1 MSDPGTALRSQERR
15 DNLGKRRPGLALAVA
30 VATIVLF
37 FAGLFEPGEDFLTA
51 RRAEL
56 LHRAPTGETAIVEID
71 AKSLAE
77 LQTWPWSREQHAG
90 VVRQLHAAGANIIAF
105 DVDFSAPSNVAADT
119 ALAQA
124 IREAAPVILPIFQQ
138 RYSSQAN
145 DRRVLASRP
154 ARIFDAAWV
163 GGVNIFPDSDGLV
176 REYPAATVIQGEIQP
191 SIATLLVDN
200 DRMGDRVFQP
210 DWSIDA
216 KRIPRFSFVDVL
228 RGRVPASQIKGKR
241 ILIGATAI
249 ELGDRY
255 TVPRFGV
262 IPGVVV
268 QALAADSLLQGR
280 ALQRSGTIPTL
291 IGILALCA
299 LLGAGRFGRPLGFA
313 FAAGGVVIALL
324 AGPMI
329 AQSHWPISVDS
340 VAMLFAALVCVGAR
354 VALEIRHFVR
364 MRALTD
370 SESGLPNRL
379 MLEKVLAQK
388 DNAASPIVV
397 AAAIE
402 RFDAIRDAIGIAA
415 TSEMIRNTATLV
427 ATYVPAPV
435 YRIAPGTL
443 AWLQPDG
450 DDHLIQARLELID
463 LALRQ
468 PIETLAGPVDVA
480 LTMGLDRDIE
490 HGATVLRIE
499 RALAA
504 VGTARSM
511 GETHQWYQGADPLI
525 RKQLSMM
532 SALRQGMVAG
542 DVRLMYQPK
551 LSLVQDRIEDA
562 EALMRWYHPT
572 DGFISPDEFIP
583 LAESTGVV
591 RELTH
596 FALRTALADCAKWNA
611 AGVPMRAAVNLSAA
625 DIASPGFSDLV
636 DHLLTEYGVAP
647 SSLALEITESAI
659 IRSPA
664 VAIATLTALRERGI
678 RLSVDDYGTGHSTL
692 SYLKQL
698 PVHELKIDKSF
709 VTNICRNE
717 SDAIMVRSTINLAH
731 ELGLDVVA
739 EGIEDIATIN
749 LLRTL
754 RCDYVQGYFIGKPM
768 THEDL
773 STLAASWM
781 QGERR
786 TA

>member
-1 MSDPGTALRSQERR
+1 MSDPGALPRWKERR

-30 VATIVLF
+30 VATIALF

-56 LHRAPTGETAIVEID
+56 LHRAPSGETAIVEID

-105 DVDFSAPSNVAADT
+105 DVDFSAPSNPSSDRV
-119 ALAQA
+119 LAQA
-124 IREAAPVILPIFQQ
+124 IRDAAPVILPIFQQ

-163 GGVNIFPDSDGLV
+163 GGVNIFPDPDGLV

-200 DRMGDRVFQP
+200 DRLGDRVFQP
-210 DWSIDA
+210 DWGIDA

-228 RGRVPASQIKGKR
+228 RGRVPASQIRGKR

-262 IPGVVV
+262 TPGVVV
-268 QALAADSLLQGR
+268 QALAAESLLQGR
-280 ALQRSGTIPTL
+280 ALQRSGTLPTL
-291 IGILALCA
+291 VGILALCGV
-299 LLGAGRFGRPLGFA
+299 LGAGRFRRPLGFA
-313 FAAGGVVIALL
+313 IATGAAVILLL
-324 AGPMI
+324 AGPVI
-329 AQSHWPISVDS
+329 AQALWPVSVDS
-340 VAMLFAALVCVGAR
+340 IAMLFAALACAGAR
-354 VALEIRHFVR
+354 AALEIRHFVR

-370 SESGLPNRL
+370 SESGLPNRM
-379 MLEKVLAQK
+379 MLEKALAQTG
-388 DNAASPIVV
+388 NGPSPIVV

-402 RFDAIRDAIGIAA
+402 RFDAIRDGIGIDA
-415 TSEMIRNTATLV
+415 TSEMIRNAAAIV
-427 ATYVPAPV
+427 ASYVPAPV

-450 DDHLIQARLELID
+450 DDHLIQARLELIGM
-463 LALRQ
+463 ALRQ
-468 PIETLAGPVDVA
+468 PVETAGGPVDVA
-480 LTMGLDRDIE
+480 LTMGLDRDAGHE
-490 HGATVLRIE
+490 ATVLRIE

-504 VGTARSM
+504 VSTARST
-511 GETHQWYQGADPLI
+511 GETHHWYQGADPLI

-532 SALRQGMVAG
+532 SALRQGMADG

-551 LSLVQDRIEDA
+551 LSLARDRIEDA
-562 EALMRWYHPT
+562 EALMRWFHPT
-572 DGFISPDEFIP
+572 DGFISPDDFIP

-611 AGVPMRAAVNLSAA
+611 AGLPMRAAVNLSAA

-636 DHLLTEYGVAP
+636 DHLLTEYGVSPA
-647 SSLALEITESAI
+647 SLTLEITESAI

-664 VAIATLTALRERGI
+664 IAIATLTALRERGI
-678 RLSVDDYGTGHSTL
+678 RLSIDDYGTGHSTL

-709 VTNICRNE
+709 VTNICRSE

-768 THEDL
+768 SQDDL
-773 STLAASWM
+773 SALARSWT
-781 QGERR
+781 QGARR